1 MPGRYWDFTSKVK
14 QRLLH
19 LALPTLKKEGRR
31 FGAPPLKILLWST
44 YWLTQKAGSFQCNP
58 GQKGAVCSL
67 ATWARQSGRLCEVGG
82 VWGSRRCHVEF
93 IAKAHGKNHKQVPGV
108 LNRGPII
115 YSRDVYDFQEIAH
128 DL

>member
-14 QRLLH
+14 HRLLH

-31 FGAPPLKILLWST
+31 FGAPPLEILLWST
-44 YWLTQKAGSFQCNP
+44 YWLTQKAGSFQGNP

-67 ATWARQSGRLCEVGG
+67 ATWANLADRVMLAVSGV
-82 VWGSRRCHVEF
+82 SRRCGMEF

-115 YSRDVYDFQEIAH
+115 YSRDLYDFQEIAH